1 VPPVDFA
8 GYVHGEHPLSIHP
21 TNTKEKPIK
30 TKREFEEK
38 MEFKKKRE

>member
-8 GYVHGEHPLSIHP
+8 GCVLGEYPLSIRP
-21 TNTKEKPIK
+21 TNTKERSIK

-38 MEFKKKRE
+38 MESKKK